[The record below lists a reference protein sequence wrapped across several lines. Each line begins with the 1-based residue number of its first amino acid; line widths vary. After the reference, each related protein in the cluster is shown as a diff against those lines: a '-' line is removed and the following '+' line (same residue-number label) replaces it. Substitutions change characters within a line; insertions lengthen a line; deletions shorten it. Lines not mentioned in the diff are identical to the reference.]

1 MNKFLN
7 ADLFMENPENYIRG
21 EKISNIVPNN
31 PYYVEHSIYFAET
44 LSVFEDISK
53 TKRLV
58 LGLDYEFN
66 ILDSIASEQSNK
78 DCYRAVLFLKSFPSV
93 YIDYHSY
100 GDFVSADAFNK
111 FLDNVDEVLQSS
123 QEVSAKVDSLS
134 KSVVEHINETTAHAA
149 TESVVN
155 NSIALRTAAGTLK
168 ASDAQS
174 DNDLTTFA
182 QTKNEISD
190 AKSEMSAKL
199 KEAKDELTHQF
210 NTKIEDLIDNAP
222 DALNTL
228 KELADALTENKDGIT
243 AINAAL
249 ANRYTKQETD
259 EKIKNTVEEVF
270 SGDNDILLKKVNEK
284 FIEHYQKGYFQMPG
298 MPSPLED
305 ENLHFE
311 GYSWY
316 EVNYRGNFFRAKG
329 DNANPFSSKKLTK
342 EQIRNGDYIFQDD
355 EQGDAIRN
363 IVGELGDS
371 DGDSFAAWSN
381 SLIKGGALLS
391 DRHFKSWPTGQGYS
405 LIYYKNI
412 KFNASKADGVKV
424 AEENRSRN
432 LTFTFWL
439 LVKNE

>member
-228 KELADALTENKDGIT
+228 KELAEALTENKDGIT
-243 AINAAL
+243 AINAAI
-249 ANRYTKQETD
+249 ANRYTKEETD
-259 EKIKNTVEEVF
+259 EKFVAKAAFVLTGSTLEITV
-270 SGDNDILLKKVNEK
+270 
-284 FIEHYQKGYFQMPG
+284 
-298 MPSPLED
+298 
-305 ENLHFE
+305 
-311 GYSWY
+311 
-316 EVNYRGNFFRAKG
+316 
-329 DNANPFSSKKLTK
+329 
-342 EQIRNGDYIFQDD
+342 
-355 EQGDAIRN
+355 
-363 IVGELGDS
+363 
-371 DGDSFAAWSN
+371 
-381 SLIKGGALLS
+381 
-391 DRHFKSWPTGQGYS
+391 
-405 LIYYKNI
+405 
-412 KFNASKADGVKV
+412 
-424 AEENRSRN
+424 
-432 LTFTFWL
+432 
-439 LVKNE
+439 

>member
-1 MNKFLN
+1 MSKLLN

-78 DCYRAVLFLKSFPSV
+78 DCYRAILFLKSFPAV

-111 FLDNVDEVLQSS
+111 FLDNVDEVLQTSKEIS
-123 QEVSAKVDSLS
+123 GRVENLS
-134 KSVVEHINETTAHAA
+134 KKMTEHISETTAHAA

-155 NSIALRTAAGTLK
+155 NSIALRTDSGTLK
-168 ASDAQS
+168 ASDAQN
-174 DNDLTTFA
+174 DDDLTTFA
-182 QTKNEISD
+182 QTKTQISD

-199 KEAKDELTHQF
+199 KETKDELIHQI
-210 NTKIEDLIDNAP
+210 NTKIEELIDNAP

-243 AINAAL
+243 AINAAI
-249 ANRYTKQETD
+249 ANRYTKEETD
-259 EKIKNTVEEVF
+259 EKIKNTIEGAF
-270 SGDNDILLKKVNEK
+270 SGGNDILLKKVNEK
-284 FIEHYQKGYFQMPG
+284 FIEHYQKGYLQMPG

-305 ENLHFE
+305 TSMHYE

-316 EVNYRGNFFRAKG
+316 EVNYDGNFFRAKG
-329 DNANPFSSKKLTK
+329 RNAKMFSSKKLTK
-342 EQIRNGDYIFQDD
+342 EQIKNGNYIFQDE
-355 EQGDAIRN
+355 EQEDAIRN
-363 IVGELGDS
+363 IKGGDILI
-371 DGDSFAAWSN
+371 AKWWCSN
-381 SLIKGGALLS
+381 SVVGCLKTEKRYSYYGPVGDEFDTSDTFLS
-391 DRHFKSWPTGQGYS
+391 FDASRVVPT
-405 LIYYKNI
+405 
-412 KFNASKADGVKV
+412 
-424 AEENRSRN
+424 AEENRPRN
-432 LTFTFWL
+432 LTFIYWI

>member
-31 PYYVEHSIYFAET
+31 PYYVEHSIYFAES

-58 LGLDYEFN
+58 LGLDYEYN

-78 DCYRAVLFLKSFPSV
+78 DCYRAILFLKSFPGV

-111 FLDNVDEVLQSS
+111 FLDNVDEILQTS
-123 QEVSAKVDSLS
+123 QEISGKVENLS
-134 KSVVEHINETTAHAA
+134 KKMVKHINETTAHAA
-149 TESVVN
+149 TESIVN
-155 NSIALRTAAGTLK
+155 NSIALRTDSGTLK
-168 ASDAQS
+168 ASDAQN

-182 QTKNEISD
+182 QTKNQISN
-190 AKSEMSAKL
+190 AKREMSAKL
-199 KEAKDELTHQF
+199 KEAKNELTHQF
-210 NTKIEDLIDNAP
+210 NTKIEELIDNAP

-243 AINAAL
+243 AVNAAL

-259 EKIKNTVEEVF
+259 EKIKNTVEGAF

-284 FIEHYQKGYFQMPG
+284 FIEHYQKGYLQMPG

-305 ENLHFE
+305 TSMHYA
-311 GYSWY
+311 GYSWH
-316 EVNYRGNFFRAKG
+316 EVNYDGNFFRAKG
-329 DNANPFSSKKLTK
+329 RNAKAFSSKKLTK
-342 EQIRNGDYIFQDD
+342 EQIKNGDYIFQDD
-355 EQGDAIRN
+355 EQPDSLKKHKHNVKVYNDGAPDGWEDHAVYDGGKYWNSRYN
-363 IVGELGDS
+363 NGSDS
-371 DGDSFAAWSN
+371 DNMTTWETGDQE
-381 SLIKGGALLS
+381 
-391 DRHFKSWPTGQGYS
+391 T
-405 LIYYKNI
+405 
-412 KFNASKADGVKV
+412 
-424 AEENRSRN
+424 RSRN
-432 LTFTFWL
+432 LTFVYWV

>member
-7 ADLFMENPENYIRG
+7 ADLFMEYPENYIRG

-31 PYYVEHSIYFAET
+31 PYYVEHSIYFAES

-58 LGLDYEFN
+58 LGLDYEYN

-78 DCYRAVLFLKSFPSV
+78 DCYRAILFLKSFSHV

-100 GDFVSADAFNK
+100 GDLVTAEVLNK
-111 FLDNVDEVLQSS
+111 ILNNVDNVLQVSEDVSS
-123 QEVSAKVDSLS
+123 KVVVLS
-134 KSVVEHINETTAHAA
+134 KKMTEHISETTAHAA

-155 NSIALRTAAGTLK
+155 NSIALRTDSGTLK
-168 ASDAQS
+168 ASAAQN
-174 DNDLTTFA
+174 DDDLTTFA
-182 QTKNEISD
+182 QTKTQITD

-259 EKIKNTVEEVF
+259 ERVDTLISTIHVAGQGDISDQNIKIGLGLTKTVNGIPSMQECQKNEPWSASPNWVF
-270 SGDNDILLKKVNEK
+270 NLLMGTTQQDVNNQVSKALQDRVKSDNNIFCFRGTILVDDIDSATKNGV
-284 FIEHYQKGYFQMPG
+284 YFVRYT
-298 MPSPLED
+298 
-305 ENLHFE
+305 
-311 GYSWY
+311 GYSGCLLVFTPYGSSGVIQFYKAGYLGTTPWK
-316 EVNYRGNFFRAKG
+316 YRNAIDSNTGLWTEWKTFLSQDNF
-329 DNANPFSSKKLTK
+329 KLTGTTL
-342 EQIRNGDYIFQDD
+342 EIT
-355 EQGDAIRN
+355 
-363 IVGELGDS
+363 L
-371 DGDSFAAWSN
+371 
-381 SLIKGGALLS
+381 
-391 DRHFKSWPTGQGYS
+391 
-405 LIYYKNI
+405 
-412 KFNASKADGVKV
+412 
-424 AEENRSRN
+424 
-432 LTFTFWL
+432 
-439 LVKNE
+439 

>member
-31 PYYVEHSIYFAET
+31 PYYVEHSIYFAES

-58 LGLDYEFN
+58 LGLDYEYN

-78 DCYRAVLFLKSFPSV
+78 DCYRAILFLKSFPDV

-111 FLDNVDEVLQSS
+111 FLDNVDEILQTS
-123 QEVSAKVDSLS
+123 QEISGKVENLS
-134 KSVVEHINETTAHAA
+134 KKMAKHINETTAHAA
-149 TESVVN
+149 TESIVN
-155 NSIALRTAAGTLK
+155 NSIALRTDSGTLK
-168 ASDAQS
+168 ASDAQN

-182 QTKNEISD
+182 QTKNQISN
-190 AKSEMSAKL
+190 AKREMSAKL
-199 KEAKDELTHQF
+199 KEAKNELTHQF
-210 NTKIEDLIDNAP
+210 NTKIEELIDNAP

-243 AINAAL
+243 AVNAAL

-259 EKIKNTVEEVF
+259 EKIKNTVEGAF

-284 FIEHYQKGYFQMPG
+284 FIEHYQKGYLQMPG

-305 ENLHFE
+305 TSMHYA
-311 GYSWY
+311 GYSWH
-316 EVNYRGNFFRAKG
+316 EVNYDGNFFRAKG
-329 DNANPFSSKKLTK
+329 RNAKAFSSKKLTK
-342 EQIRNGDYIFQDD
+342 EQIKNGDYIFQDD
-355 EQGDAIRN
+355 EQPDSLKKHKHNVKVYNDGAPDGWEDHASYDGCKYWNSRYN
-363 IVGELGDS
+363 NGSDS
-371 DGDSFAAWSN
+371 DNMTTWETGDQE
-381 SLIKGGALLS
+381 
-391 DRHFKSWPTGQGYS
+391 T
-405 LIYYKNI
+405 
-412 KFNASKADGVKV
+412 
-424 AEENRSRN
+424 RSRN
-432 LTFTFWL
+432 LTFVYWV